1 MCPVEEFLTSRYFS
15 RCETLSLYVYIR
27 LYSSP
32 QRRSLIDCVAVLQ
45 QAVSNDSLK
54 TSLSLLP
61 ALLRSLSVSL
71 PVSLLLCL
79 LFRLQFSS

>member
-1 MCPVEEFLTSRYFS
+1 MFLVAELLTSRYFS
-15 RCETLSLYVYIR
+15 GCEIFSLHVYLCLS
-27 LYSSP
+27 SAS
-32 QRRSLIDCVAVLQ
+32 QRSSLIDCVAVLQ

-54 TSLSLLP
+54 TSPSLLP
-61 ALLRSLSVSL
+61 ALLLLSVSL